1 MATHSSTRAWEVPWT
16 EEPSRLQPMGLQSR
30 TRLSD
35 FTFFT
40 FFNINKDILKCRVF
54 IIDMTYLVVMSQL
67 LRSIEGLIGVA
78 LMNLG
83 GSPPGTPL
91 FLPPAPDPTKQL
103 KKRVSLNMVAPELYS
118 KKIS

>member
-1 MATHSSTRAWEVPWT
+1 
-16 EEPSRLQPMGLQSR
+16 
-30 TRLSD
+30 
-35 FTFFT
+35 
-40 FFNINKDILKCRVF
+40 
-54 IIDMTYLVVMSQL
+54 MSQL

-78 LMNLG
+78 LMNFG